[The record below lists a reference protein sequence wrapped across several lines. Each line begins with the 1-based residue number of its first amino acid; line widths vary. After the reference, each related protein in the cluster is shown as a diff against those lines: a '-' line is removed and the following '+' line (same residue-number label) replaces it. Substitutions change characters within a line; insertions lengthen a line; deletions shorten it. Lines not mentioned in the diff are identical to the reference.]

1 VVVVLVRLLML
12 MLMLQLVLTLELML
26 VLELQLP
33 QLGWIGHAWTTA
45 EHHAHRAGSQPT
57 PPHHEAPGARSSRR

>member
-1 VVVVLVRLLML
+1 MVVVLVRLLML

-26 VLELQLP
+26 VLELP